1 MYYKGPD
8 LKKLFEQERKAMQK
22 TFKDKRL
29 DAAVELLSDALFE
42 LKKIGVETELAMKH
56 GGSDLAFSMAGSGT
70 TTCYMH
76 GTISVGNQKYL
87 LGIFTQ
93 VNGEDCL
100 QLRISRFDIDGNNPN
115 SSVSATA
122 FDLTQGDGLKGFQG
136 ILLRAAA
143 LQEVVREHDTH
154 KSLSMKDLSHKRFV
168 AKRKLPQQK
177 KKK

>member
-8 LKKLFEQERKAMQK
+8 LKKLFEQERKAVKK
-22 TFKDKRL
+22 TFQDKRL
-29 DAAVELLSDALFE
+29 DSAVELLSEALFE

-56 GGSDLAFSMAGSGT
+56 GGSDLAFSMAGSGN

-93 VNGEDCL
+93 VGGEDCL
-100 QLRISRFDIDGNNPN
+100 QLRVSRFDIDGNNPN

-122 FDLTQGDGLKGFQG
+122 YDLTQEDGLKGFQG
-136 ILLRAAA
+136 VLLRAAA
-143 LQEVVREHDTH
+143 VQEAVREYDTH

-168 AKRKLPQQK
+168 AKRQLPKQK